1 VTQIRKPILSIAIA
15 ALLAA
20 GVLAQ
25 QTPSIDQI
33 LAHYVA
39 ALGGRDAI
47 LKITSRHVK
56 GTVELEGLADKAAA
70 ESFAK
75 APNKYVATV
84 TFEKI
89 GANRRGFDGSSGW
102 ASDPQHGIVDLAGED
117 LSSFGRSA
125 DMFQAINIPKNY
137 PKLTLKGTEDVNGKP
152 AYIILGE
159 PSDGGSRQ
167 MDFDVASGLLLRT
180 IDNTGQGGAGV
191 ITTTDIQDYRVVSG
205 VQYPYVLVEHL
216 LSPDGTT
223 TVLTIRL
230 TDVQCNVPVDDSVFT
245 KPTQ

>member
-1 VTQIRKPILSIAIA
+1 VIRTKSAIVSIAITA
-15 ALLAA
+15 VFAM

-25 QTPSIDQI
+25 QTPTTDQI
-33 LAHYVA
+33 LAHYVT

-47 LKITSRHVK
+47 LKITSRHVI
-56 GTVELEGLADKAAA
+56 GTVELEGLPEKASA

-84 TFEKI
+84 TFQGI
-89 GANRRGFDGSSGW
+89 GANRRGFDGSHGW

-125 DMFQAINIPKNY
+125 DMFQALDVEKNY
-137 PKLTLKGTEDVNGKP
+137 PKLTFKGTEDVSGKP

-167 MDFDVASGLLLRT
+167 MDFDVASGLLVRT

-191 ITTTDIQDYRVVSG
+191 ITTTEIQDYRELSG

-230 TDVQCNVPVDDSVFT
+230 TDVKCNVPVDDSVFA